1 MEESLNLKETWE
13 SVCDHIARASGEH
26 TRDHWFSNTE
36 LVEADGEA
44 LTLLVPNQIYQVW
57 IESNHLPVMQ
67 EAILSVLGG
76 PRKVVFRFSES
87 EEEIADNQIHT
98 DNFAEIEETKNVKER
113 GRVAELKLEDSADWR
128 QVAPAMKKVSKAAA
142 SAGLNPRYTFEN
154 FVVGGNN
161 QLAQAAAVGVAD
173 HPASSYN
180 PLFIHGGPGLGKTH
194 LMNAIGH
201 HVLKKKPRAK
211 VVYVTCEEFMNDFI
225 SSIQTN
231 NQTAFRK
238 RYRQADVVMVD
249 DVEFL
254 GGKDSTQEE
263 FFHTFNAL
271 SDGRRQIVLSC
282 DSPPSQIRNLEQR
295 LISRFEWGLTVQLLP
310 PDVELRVAILRRKLG
325 EWEVDVDEAIIAF
338 LAERITN
345 NVRRLEGALLRVAA
359 YRSLSGGEVNAGA
372 VERLLHDILQE
383 QALKPTTIDEIQR
396 GVADYFDVRLADMT
410 SKRRPANIAFARQVA
425 MYLSREMT
433 KSSLASIGDAF
444 GGRDHGTVIHA
455 VKTVSR
461 KMAADDDVRRVVTHL
476 KESIQQV

>member
-1 MEESLNLKETWE
+1 MAERLKETWE
-13 SVCDHIARASGEH
+13 AVCDHIARKSGEH
-26 TRDHWFSNTE
+26 TRDCWFANTE
-36 LVEADGEA
+36 LVGVDGEA

-57 IESNHLPVMQ
+57 IESNHLAVLQ
-67 EAILSVLGG
+67 EAVLAVIGG
-76 PRKVVFRFSES
+76 ARKVQFRFAEQEGTKV
-87 EEEIADNQIHT
+87 EEEAP
-98 DNFAEIEETKNVKER
+98 APEKVKPKVKAKE
-113 GRVAELKLEDSADWR
+113 VKLEESADWR
-128 QVAPAMKKVSKAAA
+128 QVIPVEKKVTKAVAG
-142 SAGLNPRYTFEN
+142 AGLNPRYTFEN
-154 FVVGGNN
+154 FIVGGNN
-161 QLAQAAAVGVAD
+161 QLAQAAAIGVAD

-194 LMNAIGH
+194 LMNSIGH
-201 HVLKKKPRAK
+201 RMLKSNPRAR

-225 SSIQTN
+225 SSIQRS
-231 NQTAFRK
+231 NQSAFRK

-310 PDVELRVAILRRKLG
+310 PDVELRVAILRRKLLD
-325 EWEVDVDEAIIAF
+325 WDVDLDEEIITF

-345 NVRRLEGALLRVAA
+345 NVRRLEGALLRMAA
-359 YRSLSGGEVNAGA
+359 FKSLSGGELTESA

-383 QALKPTTIDEIQR
+383 QALRPTTIDQIQKA
-396 GVADYFDVRLADMT
+396 VAEYFDIRLADMT

-425 MYLSREMT
+425 MYLTREMT
-433 KSSLASIGDAF
+433 ASSLASIGDAF

-455 VKTVSR
+455 VKTVTR
-461 KMAADDDVRRVVTHL
+461 KMAADDDVRRVVSHL
-476 KESIQQV
+476 KESIQQR

>member
-1 MEESLNLKETWE
+1 MNLRDTWQA
-13 SVCDHIARASGEH
+13 VCDHIARTSGEH

-36 LVEADGEA
+36 LVEANGEA

-67 EAILSVLGG
+67 EAVLAVLGG
-76 PRKVVFRFSES
+76 PRKVLFRFSELEGEAV
-87 EEEIADNQIHT
+87 EEEGEAV
-98 DNFAEIEETKNVKER
+98 APVVPVEELPKKGKGKGKEI
-113 GRVAELKLEDSADWR
+113 KLEDSADWR
-128 QVAPAMKKVSKAAA
+128 QVAPATKKVSKAVAA
-142 SAGLNPRYTFEN
+142 AGLNPRYRFEN

-201 HVLKKKPRAK
+201 QVLKNKPRAK

-225 SSIQTN
+225 TSLQTN
-231 NQTAFRK
+231 NQAAFRK

-310 PDVELRVAILRRKLG
+310 PNVELRVAILQRKLN
-325 EWEVDVDEAIIAF
+325 EWEVDVDEEIIGY
-338 LAERITN
+338 LAERITS

-359 YRSLSGGEVNAGA
+359 YKSLSGGEVNAGA
-372 VERLLHDILQE
+372 VDRLLHDILQE
-383 QALKPTTIDEIQR
+383 QALKPTTIDEIQK
-396 GVADYFDVRLADMT
+396 GVAEYFDVRLADMT

-461 KMAADDDVRRVVTHL
+461 KMAADDDVRRVVVHL
-476 KESIQQV
+476 KETIQQV